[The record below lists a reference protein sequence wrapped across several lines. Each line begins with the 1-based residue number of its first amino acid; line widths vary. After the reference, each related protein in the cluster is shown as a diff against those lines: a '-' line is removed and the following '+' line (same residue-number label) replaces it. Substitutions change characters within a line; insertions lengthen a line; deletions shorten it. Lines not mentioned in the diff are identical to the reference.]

1 MTLAAFRF
9 APSPN
14 GELHLGHAYSALL
27 NERLAEEAGGRFLIR
42 IEDIDR
48 LRCKPEFASKA
59 LADLAWLGLHWETP
73 VRFQSEHLADYAA
86 RQEQLIERGLLYPCF
101 CSRNDLALRSIDRPH
116 DPEGQPLYDG
126 ACRTLPH
133 HTVLD
138 WVGEGKDRAMRID
151 MTTATAMVGGGLRL
165 DPSPWGD
172 VVLVRKDI
180 GSSYHVAVVT
190 DDALQGITHVVRGRD
205 LEAPTSI
212 HQLLQN
218 LLGLPTPHYHHH
230 RLLSDDDGKKLS
242 KSASSKPLRVLR
254 EEGVTPADIRRVL
267 GFA

>member
-1 MTLAAFRF
+1 
-9 APSPN
+9 
-14 GELHLGHAYSALL
+14 
-27 NERLAEEAGGRFLIR
+27 
-42 IEDIDR
+42 
-48 LRCKPEFASKA
+48 
-59 LADLAWLGLHWETP
+59 
-73 VRFQSEHLADYAA
+73 
-86 RQEQLIERGLLYPCF
+86 
-101 CSRNDLALRSIDRPH
+101 
-116 DPEGQPLYDG
+116 
-126 ACRTLPH
+126 
-133 HTVLD
+133 
-138 WVGEGKDRAMRID
+138 
-151 MTTATAMVGGGLRL
+151 MTTAAAMVGGGLRL

-190 DDALQGITHVVRGRD
+190 DDALQGITPVVRGRD